1 MPRCKAWTRV
11 VTDQLR
17 RFIAGFLERCAALY
31 VALTEPPVI
40 PQVRSHRD
48 DDTGLPARCQ
58 SDASSVKSMRPVPVG
73 RLLRQVDAPP
83 PPPPPPR
90 PASVPLPIF
99 LPPPRPSSCGEA
111 AQRPCPF
118 AAVLSMPKSNR
129 LHRSTLHAL
138 LLVLTLPLVLLC
150 PHALST
156 RGCHGYIPED
166 YIRALYR
173 YPLRIRAGDAYPKC
187 SMKKGGEDIS
197 IVSDRNCKIIS
208 YPYPRYEIQDTGIY
222 TVKRLPASG

>member
-1 MPRCKAWTRV
+1 MPRSKAWTRL
-11 VTDQLR
+11 VTYQLR
-17 RFIAGFLERCAALY
+17 RFIAGFLERCAAPY

-58 SDASSVKSMRPVPVG
+58 ADASSVKSMR
-73 RLLRQVDAPP
+73 
-83 PPPPPPR
+83 
-90 PASVPLPIF
+90 
-99 LPPPRPSSCGEA
+99 PPRPSSCGEA